1 MKIKLM
7 NSLELLIAFRYLRS
21 KRKEGFISV
30 ITLFSFIGIVIGV
43 ATLIIVMSV
52 MNGFHHE
59 LVGRIL
65 GINSHITIES
75 THKLGIKNYPDIVKK
90 IKGSKN
96 VKYINP
102 MVESQV
108 MFSSPSGSFGGLAR
122 GIKSQDLQEKK
133 LIRDNLILG
142 EFYSDKDKD
151 KIIMGSNLA
160 QNLNLSVGDHVK
172 LISAT
177 TNKTI
182 LGSIPRIK
190 TYQISG
196 IFETGLYQYDLTT
209 IFMPFE
215 VAQIHFKLRNSTSTI
230 EILSKD
236 INNLSELKYNIYKI
250 LGEDLNGV
258 YVHDWKESNRSF
270 IDALKIERTV
280 MFLILTL
287 IIIVAAFNIIS
298 SLIMLV
304 NDKKKNIAC
313 LRVMGM
319 HKSGIIKIF
328 LISGGV
334 IGFSGTLL
342 GLAIGILFSANI
354 NSIKEWIDNMTE
366 STLFDPTIY
375 FLSNLPSKIFIS
387 DVALVTSMS
396 ILISF
401 LATIYPALK
410 ASKTNPSEI
419 LK

>member
-1 MKIKLM
+1 
-7 NSLELLIAFRYLRS
+7 
-21 KRKEGFISV
+21 
-30 ITLFSFIGIVIGV
+30 
-43 ATLIIVMSV
+43 
-52 MNGFHHE
+52 
-59 LVGRIL
+59 
-65 GINSHITIES
+65 
-75 THKLGIKNYPDIVKK
+75 
-90 IKGSKN
+90 
-96 VKYINP
+96 
-102 MVESQV
+102 
-108 MFSSPSGSFGGLAR
+108 
-122 GIKSQDLQEKK
+122 
-133 LIRDNLILG
+133 
-142 EFYSDKDKD
+142 
-151 KIIMGSNLA
+151 
-160 QNLNLSVGDHVK
+160 
-172 LISAT
+172 
-177 TNKTI
+177 
-182 LGSIPRIK
+182 
-190 TYQISG
+190 
-196 IFETGLYQYDLTT
+196 
-209 IFMPFE
+209 MPFE

>member
-1 MKIKLM
+1 MM
-7 NSLELLIAFRYLRS
+7 MSLLGIVFGIAFFIVTQAQTS
-21 KRKEGFISV
+21 GFQKV
-30 ITLFSFIGIVIGV
+30 FI
-43 ATLIIVMSV
+43 
-52 MNGFHHE
+52 
-59 LVGRIL
+59 
-65 GINSHITIES
+65 
-75 THKLGIKNYPDIVKK
+75 D
-90 IKGSKN
+90 
-96 VKYINP
+96 
-102 MVESQV
+102 
-108 MFSSPSGSFGGLAR
+108 
-122 GIKSQDLQEKK
+122 
-133 LIRDNLILG
+133 
-142 EFYSDKDKD
+142 
-151 KIIMGSNLA
+151 
-160 QNLNLSVGDHVK
+160 
-172 LISAT
+172 
-177 TNKTI
+177 TI
-182 LGSIPRIK
+182 LGTSGAIRISDRFQDNESTINKVSTDGKTHFIFKNRENSRFIEGIDHPAEIIESLSNFPSVIGISEILETIGRLNSHSRGQSVQVHGLRIQDHIKVSNIENQLIQGSIENFEKDRMGILIGYRIAQRLNIK
-190 TYQISG
+190 LGERVNLVGTKKNFQLRVSG

>member
-1 MKIKLM
+1 MTK
-7 NSLELLIAFRYLRS
+7 LELLIAFRYLRS

-65 GINSHITIES
+65 GINSHITIQS
-75 THKLGIKNYPDIVKK
+75 NQKSGIANYPK
-90 IKGSKN
+90 IIEKIAKLDN
-96 VKYINP
+96 VKHLNP

-108 MFSSPSGSFGGLAR
+108 MFNSSSGSFGGMAR
-122 GIKSQDLQEKK
+122 GLKAKDLKEKE
-133 LIRDNLILG
+133 LIRNNLISG
-142 EFYSDKDKD
+142 EFYSDKDKN

-160 QNLNLSVGDHVK
+160 QNLNLAVGDKVK
-172 LISAT
+172 IISPT

-182 LGSIPRIK
+182 LGAIPRIK
-190 TYQISG
+190 TYEISG
-196 IFETGLYQYDLTT
+196 IFQTGLYEYDLTM
-209 IFMPFE
+209 IFMPFAA
-215 VAQIHFKLRNSTSTI
+215 AQIHFKFKNSATNI
-230 EILSKD
+230 EIFSNNIKELSDVK
-236 INNLSELKYNIYKI
+236 YKI
-250 LGEDLNGV
+250 YQILKENLDDLYIN
-258 YVHDWKESNRSF
+258 DWQDVNRSF

-287 IIIVAAFNIIS
+287 IILVAAFNIIS

-319 HKSGIIKIF
+319 HKINIIRIF
-328 LISGGV
+328 LISGGI
-334 IGFSGTLL
+334 IGFFGTIL
-342 GLAIGILFSANI
+342 GLIIGVLFSTNI
-354 NSIKEWIDNMTE
+354 NSIKEWIDNITE

-375 FLSNLPSKIFIS
+375 FLSNLPSKIFIY
-387 DVALVTSMS
+387 DVILVVAMS

-410 ASKTNPSEI
+410 ASRTNPSEI